1 MKAATRLFGEIEID
15 ESKIITFEDGIIG
28 FPDMKKFTV
37 IFDEEKE
44 GRPSISWLQS
54 MDEPEIAFPVMD
66 PLFVCE
72 TYNPSVE
79 EELLKNLGTI
89 KEDNLYVLVTVTVPQ
104 DIKELA
110 VNLKAPIVINTDTRK
125 ASQIIVEDDL
135 PVRYRIYEILE
146 EAKKKAGEYDA
157 GINKKKGRIP
167 CCQ

>member
-28 FPDMKKFTV
+28 FPDMKKFTL

-44 GRPSISWLQS
+44 DRPSISWLQS

-104 DIKELA
+104 NIKELA

-146 EAKKKAGEYDA
+146 EAKKKAGE
-157 GINKKKGRIP
+157 
-167 CCQ
+167 

>member
-28 FPDMKKFTV
+28 FPDMKKFTL

-54 MDEPEIAFPVMD
+54 MDEPETAFPVMD

-146 EAKKKAGEYDA
+146 EAKKKAGE
-157 GINKKKGRIP
+157 
-167 CCQ
+167 

>member
-28 FPDMKKFTV
+28 FPEMKKFNL

-79 EELLKNLGTI
+79 DELLKNLGTI
-89 KEDNLYVLVTVTVPQ
+89 KEENLYVLVTVTVPQ
-104 DIKELA
+104 NIKELA

-146 EAKKKAGEYDA
+146 EAKKKAGE
-157 GINKKKGRIP
+157 
-167 CCQ
+167 

>member
-28 FPDMKKFTV
+28 FPDMKKFTL

-79 EELLKNLGTI
+79 DELLKNLGTI

-104 DIKELA
+104 NIKELA

-135 PVRYRIYEILE
+135 PVRSRIYEILE
-146 EAKKKAGEYDA
+146 EAKKKAGE
-157 GINKKKGRIP
+157 
-167 CCQ
+167 

>member
-1 MKAATRLFGEIEID
+1 MKTATRLFGEIEID
-15 ESKIITFEDGIIG
+15 ESKIITFEGGIIG
-28 FPDMKKFTV
+28 FPDMKKFTL

-104 DIKELA
+104 NIKELA

-146 EAKKKAGEYDA
+146 EAKKKAGE
-157 GINKKKGRIP
+157 
-167 CCQ
+167 

>member
-15 ESKIITFEDGIIG
+15 ESKIITFENGIIG
-28 FPDMKKFTV
+28 FPDMKKFTL

-104 DIKELA
+104 NIKELA

-146 EAKKKAGEYDA
+146 EAKKKAGE
-157 GINKKKGRIP
+157 
-167 CCQ
+167 

>member
-28 FPDMKKFTV
+28 FPDMKKFTL

-104 DIKELA
+104 NIKELA

-135 PVRYRIYEILE
+135 PERYRIYEILE
-146 EAKKKAGEYDA
+146 EAKKKAGE
-157 GINKKKGRIP
+157 
-167 CCQ
+167 

>member
-1 MKAATRLFGEIEID
+1 MKAATRLFGVIEID

-28 FPDMKKFTV
+28 FPDMKKFTL

-79 EELLKNLGTI
+79 DELLKNLGTI

-104 DIKELA
+104 NIKELA

-146 EAKKKAGEYDA
+146 EAKKKAGE
-157 GINKKKGRIP
+157 
-167 CCQ
+167 

>member
-28 FPDMKKFTV
+28 FPYMKKFTL

-79 EELLKNLGTI
+79 DELLKNLGTI

-104 DIKELA
+104 NIKELA

-146 EAKKKAGEYDA
+146 EAKKKAGE
-157 GINKKKGRIP
+157 
-167 CCQ
+167 

>member
-28 FPDMKKFTV
+28 FPDMKKFTL

-104 DIKELA
+104 NIKELA
-110 VNLKAPIVINTDTRK
+110 VNLKAPIVFNTDTRI
-125 ASQIIVEDDL
+125 ASQIIVEYDL

-146 EAKKKAGEYDA
+146 EAKKKAGE
-157 GINKKKGRIP
+157 
-167 CCQ
+167 

>member
-28 FPDMKKFTV
+28 FPNMKKFTL

-104 DIKELA
+104 NIKELA

-146 EAKKKAGEYDA
+146 EAKKKAGE
-157 GINKKKGRIP
+157 
-167 CCQ
+167 

>member
-28 FPDMKKFTV
+28 FPDMKKFTL

-66 PLFVCE
+66 PLFHCE

-79 EELLKNLGTI
+79 DELLKNLGTI

-104 DIKELA
+104 NIKELA

-146 EAKKKAGEYDA
+146 EAKKKAGE
-157 GINKKKGRIP
+157 
-167 CCQ
+167 

>member
-28 FPDMKKFTV
+28 FPDMKKFTL

-72 TYNPSVE
+72 TYNSSVE

-104 DIKELA
+104 NIKELA

-146 EAKKKAGEYDA
+146 EAKKKAGE
-157 GINKKKGRIP
+157 
-167 CCQ
+167 

>member
-1 MKAATRLFGEIEID
+1 MKAASRSFGEIEID

-28 FPDMKKFTV
+28 FPDMKKFTL

-104 DIKELA
+104 NIKELA

-146 EAKKKAGEYDA
+146 EAKKKAGE
-157 GINKKKGRIP
+157 
-167 CCQ
+167 

>member
-28 FPDMKKFTV
+28 FPDMKKFTL

-44 GRPSISWLQS
+44 GKPSISWLQS

-104 DIKELA
+104 NIKELA

-146 EAKKKAGEYDA
+146 EAKKKAGE
-157 GINKKKGRIP
+157 
-167 CCQ
+167 

>member
-28 FPDMKKFTV
+28 FPDMKKFTL

-54 MDEPEIAFPVMD
+54 MDEPEIAFPVMN

-79 EELLKNLGTI
+79 DELLKNLGTI

-104 DIKELA
+104 NIKELA

-146 EAKKKAGEYDA
+146 EAKKKAGE
-157 GINKKKGRIP
+157 
-167 CCQ
+167 

>member
-28 FPDMKKFTV
+28 FPDMKKFTL

-104 DIKELA
+104 NIKELA

-125 ASQIIVEDDL
+125 ASQLIVEDDL

-146 EAKKKAGEYDA
+146 EAKKKAGE
-157 GINKKKGRIP
+157 
-167 CCQ
+167 

>member
-1 MKAATRLFGEIEID
+1 MGEVMNIKTKNFGEITIAD
-15 ESKIITFEDGIIG
+15 EKIIEFPSGIIG
-28 FPDMKKFTV
+28 FPDMKKFTL

-104 DIKELA
+104 NIKELA
-110 VNLKAPIVINTDTRK
+110 ANLKAPIVINTDTRK

-146 EAKKKAGEYDA
+146 EAKKKAGE
-157 GINKKKGRIP
+157 
-167 CCQ
+167 

>member
-15 ESKIITFEDGIIG
+15 ESKIITFEEGIIG

-104 DIKELA
+104 NIKELA

-146 EAKKKAGEYDA
+146 EAKKKAGE
-157 GINKKKGRIP
+157 
-167 CCQ
+167 

>member
-28 FPDMKKFTV
+28 FPDMKKFTL

-72 TYNPSVE
+72 AYNPSVE
-79 EELLKNLGTI
+79 DELLKNLGTI

-135 PVRYRIYEILE
+135 PVRYRIYKILE
-146 EAKKKAGEYDA
+146 EAKKKAGE
-157 GINKKKGRIP
+157 
-167 CCQ
+167 

>member
-28 FPDMKKFTV
+28 FPDMKKFTL

-44 GRPSISWLQS
+44 DRPSISWLQS

-79 EELLKNLGTI
+79 DELLKNLGTI

-146 EAKKKAGEYDA
+146 EAKKKAGE
-157 GINKKKGRIP
+157 
-167 CCQ
+167 

>member
-28 FPDMKKFTV
+28 FPDMKKFTL
-37 IFDEEKE
+37 IFDEEKD

-79 EELLKNLGTI
+79 DELLKNLGTI

-146 EAKKKAGEYDA
+146 EAKKKAGE
-157 GINKKKGRIP
+157 
-167 CCQ
+167 

>member
-28 FPDMKKFTV
+28 FPDMKKFTL

-54 MDEPEIAFPVMD
+54 LDEPEIAFPVMD

-104 DIKELA
+104 NIKELA

-146 EAKKKAGEYDA
+146 EAKKKAGE
-157 GINKKKGRIP
+157 
-167 CCQ
+167 

>member
-1 MKAATRLFGEIEID
+1 MKATTRLFGEIEID

-28 FPDMKKFTV
+28 FPDMKKFTL

-104 DIKELA
+104 NIKELA

-146 EAKKKAGEYDA
+146 EAKKKAGE
-157 GINKKKGRIP
+157 
-167 CCQ
+167 

>member
-28 FPDMKKFTV
+28 FPDMKKFTL

-44 GRPSISWLQS
+44 DRPSISWLQS

-72 TYNPSVE
+72 VYNPSVE
-79 EELLKNLGTI
+79 DELLKNLGTI

-146 EAKKKAGEYDA
+146 EAKKKAGE
-157 GINKKKGRIP
+157 
-167 CCQ
+167 

>member
-28 FPDMKKFTV
+28 FPDMKKFTL

-104 DIKELA
+104 NIKELA

-135 PVRYRIYEILE
+135 PVRYRIYDILE
-146 EAKKKAGEYDA
+146 EAKKKAGE
-157 GINKKKGRIP
+157 
-167 CCQ
+167 

>member
-1 MKAATRLFGEIEID
+1 MKAATRLFGKIEID

-28 FPDMKKFTV
+28 FPDMKKFTL

-79 EELLKNLGTI
+79 DELLKNLGTI

-104 DIKELA
+104 NIKELA

-125 ASQIIVEDDL
+125 ASQIIVEEDL

-146 EAKKKAGEYDA
+146 EAKKKAGE
-157 GINKKKGRIP
+157 
-167 CCQ
+167 

>member
-28 FPDMKKFTV
+28 FPDMKKFTL

-104 DIKELA
+104 NTKELA

-146 EAKKKAGEYDA
+146 EAKKKAGE
-157 GINKKKGRIP
+157 
-167 CCQ
+167 

>member
-1 MKAATRLFGEIEID
+1 MKTATRLFGEIEID

-28 FPDMKKFTV
+28 FPDMKKFTL

-104 DIKELA
+104 NIKELA

-146 EAKKKAGEYDA
+146 EAKKKAGE
-157 GINKKKGRIP
+157 
-167 CCQ
+167 

>member
-28 FPDMKKFTV
+28 FPDMKKFTL

-44 GRPSISWLQS
+44 GKPSISWLQS
-54 MDEPEIAFPVMD
+54 MDEPEVAFPVMD
-66 PLFVCE
+66 PLLVCE

-79 EELLKNLGTI
+79 DELLKNLGTI

-146 EAKKKAGEYDA
+146 EAKKAGE
-157 GINKKKGRIP
+157 
-167 CCQ
+167 